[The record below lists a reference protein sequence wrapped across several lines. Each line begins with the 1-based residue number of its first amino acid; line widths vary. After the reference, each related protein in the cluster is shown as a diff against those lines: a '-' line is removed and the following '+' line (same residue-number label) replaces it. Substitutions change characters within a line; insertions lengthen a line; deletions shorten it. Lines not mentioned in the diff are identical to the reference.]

1 MSENRIV
8 EKMEKEKSFRDSVS
22 TIDDKGKRVWIT
34 PQKPSGRHYEAR
46 KWVSYG
52 CLAILFLIP
61 FIKINGNPLLLL
73 NVLERKFIIFGL
85 IFWPQDFFL
94 FGLTMLTF
102 VVFIV
107 LFTSIFGRLWCGWT
121 CPQTVFM
128 EMVFR
133 RIEYLIEGDANQ
145 QKALNKS
152 EWTSEKISKKTI
164 KHIIFYVISF
174 IIANTFLAYIIG
186 IDELYKI
193 ATEPIGQH
201 TSGFL
206 AILIFSGVFY
216 GVFAHFREQVCL
228 VVCPYG
234 RLQGVLLDKNSIV
247 VAYDYVRG
255 EPRKHLRKNEERN
268 AGDCIDCHQCVK
280 ICPTGIDIRNGTQ
293 LECINCTAC
302 IDACDHIMDSVNLPK
317 GLIRYASEDGIA
329 KKQPLRFTTRI
340 ALYTALLTVLLIGL
354 GTGIALRSDT
364 ETTILRTPGMLFQ
377 KQPDGTISNLYNFK
391 IVNKTTEDFPLE
403 FKLEGLN
410 GNIKIV
416 GDSDLKANNQAITE
430 GEFFIIVDPSEIK
443 QRKTK
448 IKVIVYSGEKKIETV
463 KTSFMGP
470 GGKHQTEEHNEH
482 KEH

>member
-1 MSENRIV
+1 MVQETPSDE
-8 EKMEKEKSFRDSVS
+8 SFRDSVS
-22 TIDDKGKRVWIT
+22 TIGKKGERVWIT
-34 PQKPSGRHYEAR
+34 PLQPFGRFYNAR
-46 KWVSYG
+46 KWVSYV
-52 CLAILFLIP
+52 CLLLLFGIP
-61 FIKINGNPLLLL
+61 FIKVNGNPLLLL
-73 NVLERKFIIFGL
+73 NVIERKFIIFGL

-121 CPQTVFM
+121 CPQTIFM

-133 RIEYLIEGDANQ
+133 RIEYWIEGDGPA

-152 EWTSEKISKKTI
+152 EWTTDKLVKKCS
-164 KHIIFYVISF
+164 KHILFYIISF
-174 IIANTFLAYIIG
+174 LIANTFLAYLIG
-186 IDELYKI
+186 IDELEKI
-193 ATEPIGQH
+193 ITEPIDQH
-201 TSGFL
+201 FSGFL

-255 EPRKHLRKNEERN
+255 EPRKHYKKNEERR

-280 ICPTGIDIRNGTQ
+280 VCPTGIDIRNGTQ

-302 IDACDHIMDSVNLPK
+302 IDVCDHIMDGVGLNK

-329 KKQPLRFTTRI
+329 KKQKIRFTTRI
-340 ALYTALLTVLLIGL
+340 ALYTVLLSVLLIGL
-354 GTGIALRSDT
+354 GAGIAMRSDT

-377 KQPDGTISNLYNFK
+377 KQPDGKISNLYNFK
-391 IVNKTTEDFPLE
+391 IVNKTTKDFPVTL
-403 FKLEGLN
+403 KLEDIKGEITLVGSAGLMA
-410 GNIKIV
+410 K
-416 GDSDLKANNQAITE
+416 NQSISE
-430 GEFFIIVDPSEIK
+430 GEFFVIVALDQIPK
-443 QRKTK
+443 RKTK
-448 IKVIVYSGEKKIETV
+448 IKIGVYSGSEQIEIV
-463 KTSFMGP
+463 KTNFMGP
-470 GGKHQTEEHNEH
+470 TGKHMKDKKYQEHED
-482 KEH
+482 

>member
-1 MSENRIV
+1 
-8 EKMEKEKSFRDSVS
+8 METKEKGYQVSMNKDESFRDSVS
-22 TIDDKGKRVWIT
+22 TIDQKGKRVWIT
-34 PQKPSGRHYEAR
+34 PQKPHGKFYEAR

-61 FIKINGNPLLLL
+61 FIKVNGNPLLLL

-133 RIEYLIEGDANQ
+133 RIEYFIEGDGSQ

-152 EWTSEKISKKTI
+152 EWNTEKILKKGI
-164 KHIIFYVISF
+164 KHIIFYAVSF
-174 IIANTFLAYIIG
+174 AIANTFLAYIIG

-193 ATEPIGQH
+193 ATEPIEQH

-255 EPRKHLRKNEERN
+255 EPRKLFRKNEERR
-268 AGDCIDCHQCVK
+268 AGDCIDCHQCVRV
-280 ICPTGIDIRNGTQ
+280 CPTGIDIRNGTQ

-302 IDACDHIMDSVNLPK
+302 IDACDHMMDSVGLDK

-329 KKQPLRFTTRI
+329 KKQKLRFTTRI
-340 ALYTALLTVLLIGL
+340 ALYSALLTILLTGL
-354 GTGIALRSDT
+354 GIGIALRSDT

-377 KQPDGTISNLYNFK
+377 KQPDGRISNLYNYK
-391 IVNKTTEDFPLE
+391 IVNKTTEDFPVQL
-403 FKLEGLN
+403 KLE
-410 GNIKIV
+410 NIKGEIRLV
-416 GDSDLKANNQAITE
+416 GDQRNLEAKNQAISE
-430 GEFFIIVDPSEIK
+430 GEFFVITEQSEVK

-448 IKVIVYSGEKKIETV
+448 IKIGVYSGDKKIETV
-463 KTSFMGP
+463 KTTFMGP
-470 GGKHQTEEHNEH
+470 GGSHRNHNDDTH
-482 KEH
+482 

>member
-1 MSENRIV
+1 MTQIPSDE
-8 EKMEKEKSFRDSVS
+8 SFRDSIS
-22 TIDDKGKRVWIT
+22 TIDKKGKRVWIN
-34 PQKPSGRHYEAR
+34 PLKPSGRFYNAR
-46 KWVSYG
+46 KIVSYFF
-52 CLAILFLIP
+52 LAILFILP
-61 FIKINGNPLLLL
+61 FVKLHGNPLLMI
-73 NVLERKFIIFGL
+73 NILERKFIIFGL

-107 LFTSIFGRLWCGWT
+107 LFTAVFGRLFCGWT

-133 RIEYLIEGDANQ
+133 RIEYLIEGDAAAQ
-145 QKALNKS
+145 RALNKS
-152 EWTSEKISKKTI
+152 EWTTDKMIKKFSKHT
-164 KHIIFYVISF
+164 IFYAVSF

-186 IDELYKI
+186 VDELEKI
-193 ATEPIGQH
+193 ITDPISEH

-255 EPRKHLRKNEERN
+255 EPRKHFKKNEERR

-280 ICPTGIDIRNGTQ
+280 VCPTGIDIRNGTQ

-302 IDACDHIMDSVNLPK
+302 IDACDHTMDGVGLQK

-329 KKQPLRFTTRI
+329 KKQKLRFTTRI
-340 ALYTALLTVLLIGL
+340 ALYCLLLLGLLTGL
-354 GTGIALRSDT
+354 GFGLATRSDT

-377 KQPDGTISNLYNFK
+377 TQEDGRVSNLYNFK
-391 IVNKTTEDFPLE
+391 IVNKTTKEFPVTIRLE
-403 FKLEGLN
+403 TILGE
-410 GNIKIV
+410 IKMV
-416 GDSDLKANNQAITE
+416 GDSSINAIKQGITE
-430 GEFFIIVDPSEIK
+430 GEFFVIVDQSEIK
-443 QRKTK
+443 ARKTK
-448 IKVIVYSGEKKIETV
+448 IQIGVYSGNQLIEKV
-463 KTSFMGP
+463 KTTFMGQAKK
-470 GGKHQTEEHNEH
+470 GKS
-482 KEH
+482 

>member
-1 MSENRIV
+1 
-8 EKMEKEKSFRDSVS
+8 
-22 TIDDKGKRVWIT
+22 
-34 PQKPSGRHYEAR
+34 
-46 KWVSYG
+46 
-52 CLAILFLIP
+52 
-61 FIKINGNPLLLL
+61 
-73 NVLERKFIIFGL
+73 
-85 IFWPQDFFL
+85 
-94 FGLTMLTF
+94 
-102 VVFIV
+102 
-107 LFTSIFGRLWCGWT
+107 
-121 CPQTVFM
+121 M

-133 RIEYLIEGDANQ
+133 RIEYLIEGDGSQ

-152 EWTSEKISKKTI
+152 DWTTEKILKKGI
-164 KHIIFYVISF
+164 KHIIFYVVSF

-193 ATEPIGQH
+193 ATEPIEQH

-255 EPRKHLRKNEERN
+255 EPRKLFKKNEERR

-280 ICPTGIDIRNGTQ
+280 VCPTGIDIRNGTQ

-302 IDACDHIMDSVNLPK
+302 IDACDHMMDSVGLDK

-329 KKQPLRFTTRI
+329 KKQKLRFTTRI
-340 ALYTALLTVLLIGL
+340 ALYSALLTILLTGL
-354 GTGIALRSDT
+354 GIGIALRSDT

-377 KQPDGTISNLYNFK
+377 KQPDGRISNLYNYK
-391 IVNKTTEDFPLE
+391 IVNKTTEDFPVQL
-403 FKLEGLN
+403 KLE
-410 GNIKIV
+410 NIKGEIRLV
-416 GDSDLKANNQAITE
+416 GDQRNLEAKNQAISE
-430 GEFFIIVDPSEIK
+430 GEFFVITDPSEVT

-448 IKVIVYSGEKKIETV
+448 IKIGVYSGDKKIETV
-463 KTSFMGP
+463 KTTFMGP
-470 GGKHQTEEHNEH
+470 GGSHRNHSADTH
-482 KEH
+482 